1 MFRITKSNG
10 EYIIYDM
17 DYYIPEPVILS
28 SSNLQ
33 DLKDMVDSIYAD
45 IIRYPDVVENSK
57 YEYDEEDEYMYVDSE
72 EVVPV
77 DELFK

>member
-1 MFRITKSNG
+1 MYRISKSNG

-17 DYYIPEPVILS
+17 DYYTPEPVILS
-28 SSNLQ
+28 SNNLQ
-33 DLKDMVDSIYAD
+33 DLKDMVDNIYAD
-45 IIRYPDVVENSK
+45 IIKYPDVVENNK

-72 EVVPV
+72 EVIPV